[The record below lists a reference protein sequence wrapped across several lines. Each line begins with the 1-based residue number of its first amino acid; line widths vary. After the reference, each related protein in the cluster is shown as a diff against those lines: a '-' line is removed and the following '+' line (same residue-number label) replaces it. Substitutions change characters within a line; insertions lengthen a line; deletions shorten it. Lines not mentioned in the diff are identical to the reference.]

1 MHSLR
6 LCYSLFMAIDPKLIE
21 LQKHTHNNE
30 IEILHSKTC
39 SCIFCR
45 QHYDARTV
53 NDWVNDE
60 RGMSAIC
67 PECGMDAVIG
77 DNGGEPLDK
86 DTLKALNLAFFGVK
100 HPEAAKKYINRYQ
113 EGKIT
118 HKKTNES
125 LYVQYLSLLSG
136 LGDPD
141 SSYALGKLYEF
152 GDEFTEKDPK
162 TAFSYYA
169 SSSLKYDGDALTRLG
184 VLSASGALGKVDAV
198 GAYEAFS
205 KGMAMG
211 SLDALIHFS
220 DCYRDGIGANSDSDF
235 AFNILASIWEEC
247 YQRFSLSMG
256 KDINIFPGLCFRL
269 GKAYEEGLGTKID
282 KPSALRFYLLAEF
295 AYRLKENNRSLEGDD
310 KELFALVSSS
320 VNRIASEVGATHQD
334 PIFDNDTFSDSL
346 LSLNSNSPLLVKMQ
360 ISPGEYNEDGHTF
373 EFDVKY
379 SLPPLIVDIES
390 LYCGFVPGPI
400 HWIFTGVSSV
410 RIGKNRVYDRVI
422 GDNDTSWSFLSGYG
436 EEAEVVASISF
447 IHEEKA
453 KKEID
458 KEGEKEA

>member
-1 MHSLR
+1 
-6 LCYSLFMAIDPKLIE
+6 MAIDHKLTE

-45 QHYDARTV
+45 QHYDARAV

-67 PECGMDAVIG
+67 PECGMDTVIG

-86 DTLKALNLAFFGVK
+86 ETLKALNLAFFGEDYMSK
-100 HPEAAKKYINRYQ
+100 HPDAAKKYISRYQ

-125 LYVQYLSLLSG
+125 LYIQYLSLLSS
-136 LGDPD
+136 LGDAD
-141 SSYALGKLYEF
+141 SSYALGELYEF
-152 GDEFTEKDPK
+152 GDEFTEKDPA

-184 VLSASGALGKVDAV
+184 ILSASGALGKVDAS

-211 SLDALIHFS
+211 SLNALIHFS
-220 DCYRDGIGANSDSDF
+220 DCYRDAIGTNSDPDF
-235 AFNILASIWEEC
+235 AFNILTSIWEEC
-247 YQRFSLSMG
+247 YQRFSLSLG

-295 AYRLKENNRSLEGDD
+295 AYRLEGNVHPLEGDD
-310 KELFALVSSS
+310 KEISALVSSNIS
-320 VNRIASEVGATHQD
+320 RIATEVGATHQD

-346 LSLNSNSPLLVKMQ
+346 LSLNPDSPVLLKNEF
-360 ISPGEYNEDGHTF
+360 SPGEFNEDEHTF

-379 SLPPLIVDIES
+379 SLPPLIVDIAS
-390 LYCGFVPGPI
+390 LYCGFVPGSI
-400 HWIFTGVSSV
+400 HWVFAGVASV
-410 RIGKNRVYDRVI
+410 RVGKNRVYDRVI
-422 GDNDTSWSFLSGYG
+422 GDNDTSWTFLSGYG
-436 EEAEVVASISF
+436 EETEVVASISF
-447 IHEEKA
+447 IRIEKTT
-453 KKEID
+453 KEID
-458 KEGEKEA
+458 KKGEIDA